1 MRNEWTI
8 PADAQPPVRAD
19 DAVRP
24 GEMFTPHWHRCFGCR
39 PVDEGGL
46 GMTFQAGTGVEALGR
61 VPVDPL
67 YEGGPGVIHGGVL
80 STIFDEGMGTA
91 AILLGGQLV
100 TAHLQI
106 DYARPVLLGTELA
119 VPARVDAV
127 AGRKVYASAE
137 VYDAADYDPA
147 AGTGG
152 EALATSRALFIVI
165 DPRQHFKDSIA
176 RSPAR

>member
-8 PADAQPPVRAD
+8 PVDAQPPVRAA
-19 DAVRP
+19 DAVAP

-39 PVDEGGL
+39 PVAEGGL
-46 GMTFQAGTGVEALGR
+46 GMTFQAGTGVDALGR

-80 STIFDEGMGTA
+80 STIFDEVMGTA
-91 AILLGGQLV
+91 AILMGGVLV

-106 DYARPVLLGTELA
+106 DYARPVLLDTELV
-119 VPARVDAV
+119 VPGRVDAV

-137 VYDAADYDPA
+137 VYDAADHDPA
-147 AGTGG
+147 TGEG
-152 EALATSRALFIVI
+152 GQVLASARALFIVI
-165 DPRQHFKDSIA
+165 DPQQHFKDSIE
-176 RSPAR
+176 RSPGR